1 MLAHLWEISEAGCLL
16 SVPPGGQVGDSVP
29 VPTSWLAPAA
39 PATGSLGT
47 RESLCMA
54 EVSRLLYRSFRKVCQ
69 CPADAEKEG
78 EEKSAEP
85 LVHLPHFRGRRK
97 ERFSGVGL
105 LRVTRSEGCLPFLDP
120 HGPHAR
126 SYLPSVWLPCPG
138 AMPPHTQSEAAR
150 LPKILWN
157 LQNSLLRLQMLPESG
172 VEREKL
178 WVWAGGGLGTAG
190 PPLWEGLSPPRGPKT
205 DTGRLSPDTTSQT
218 PVRQVLS
225 PRLERLGPGFLRKIG
240 L

>member
-1 MLAHLWEISEAGCLL
+1 MLAHLWEISEAGRLL

-29 VPTSWLAPAA
+29 VPTRWLAPAA
-39 PATGSLGT
+39 PTTGSLGA

-54 EVSRLLYRSFRKVCQ
+54 EVSRLLYQSFRKVCQ

-105 LRVTRSEGCLPFLDP
+105 LRVTRSEGCLPFPDP
-120 HGPHAR
+120 HGPRAR

-150 LPKILWN
+150 LPEILWY
-157 LQNSLLRLQMLPESG
+157 LQNSLLRLADVARVWSG
-172 VEREKL
+172 AGEAL
-178 WVWAGGGLGTAG
+178 GLGWGWAGDSGASALGGAVTPERPRDRHG
-190 PPLWEGLSPPRGPKT
+190 PPLTR
-205 DTGRLSPDTTSQT
+205 DHNQT

-225 PRLERLGPGFLRKIG
+225 PS
-240 L
+240 